1 MHRLLLVPAHNQC
14 TNGTFDKSPKVKN
27 NENLVRKIVRKVTNS
42 RIFAE
47 DNAVFSTVKLNNTI
61 RNKITQKN
69 PFVAEENSAQ
79 IALNS
84 ISDAVFYTDILGNVN
99 YLNSAAEKL
108 TGWTSKAAYGR
119 PSSQVFNIING
130 TTHEPSHNPVL
141 AVLESDKPT
150 GLAADTVLIKRDGTE
165 VSIED
170 SCSPIHNE
178 QGQLTGVVVVF
189 HDVSASKAMSM
200 KMAHLAQHDF
210 LTNLPN
216 RVLLNDRIAQA
227 IASANRNDNKVA
239 LLFLDLDNFKHIN
252 DSLGHATGDKLLQAV
267 SKRLSDCVRNADT
280 VSRQGGD
287 EFILLLADIKHEQ
300 DAALSAQKILDE
312 LKLPYLINK
321 CNLHISTSIGISVY
335 PNDGL
340 DAETLIKSADTAMY
354 YAKDKGRANY
364 QFFKTEMNTRVV
376 QRLMIEAH
384 LRLAVEKQQFFLH
397 YQPKINLKS
406 KKITGVEVL
415 IRWKHDEWGDIA
427 PKRFINIAE
436 DSGLIVPIGKWV
448 LSEACKQAKTWLDD
462 GLQTLNIAVN
472 ISAKEFLQKDFV
484 NGVRAI
490 LHETQLPAGC
500 LELEITETVL
510 MRDVLTSKE
519 ILQQLKELGVQLAVD
534 DFGTGFSSLSY
545 LKQFPID
552 VLKIDQSFINDIES
566 VLDDGTIVNAIIC
579 MGNSLD
585 LKVVAEGIENQ
596 NQLDFLNK
604 HHCEEGQG
612 YLFSPAIN
620 ADQLALMLQ
629 DN

>member
-1 MHRLLLVPAHNQC
+1 M
-14 TNGTFDKSPKVKN
+14 D
-27 NENLVRKIVRKVTNS
+27 NLVKKFVEKVTSS

-47 DNAVFSTVKLNNTI
+47 DNVGFSTVKLKSSI
-61 RNKITQKN
+61 RNKIIKKN

>member
-1 MHRLLLVPAHNQC
+1 M
-14 TNGTFDKSPKVKN
+14 
-27 NENLVRKIVRKVTNS
+27 
-42 RIFAE
+42 
-47 DNAVFSTVKLNNTI
+47 
-61 RNKITQKN
+61 
-69 PFVAEENSAQ
+69 
-79 IALNS
+79 
-84 ISDAVFYTDILGNVN
+84 
-99 YLNSAAEKL
+99 
-108 TGWTSKAAYGR
+108 
-119 PSSQVFNIING
+119 
-130 TTHEPSHNPVL
+130 L

>member
-1 MHRLLLVPAHNQC
+1 MNLRGSHSTSQRKQ
-14 TNGTFDKSPKVKN
+14 TYMD
-27 NENLVRKIVRKVTNS
+27 NLVKKIVGKVTNS

-47 DNAVFSTVKLNNTI
+47 DNAVFSTIKLKSAI
-61 RNKITQKN
+61 RNKIIRKN

-119 PSSQVFNIING
+119 PSSQVFNIVNG
-130 TTHEPSHNPVL
+130 TTHQTSKNPVL
-141 AVLESDKPT
+141 LVLESDKPT

-189 HDVSASKAMSM
+189 HDVSATKAMSM

-227 IASANRNDNKVA
+227 IASANRNDNKVG

-267 SKRLSDCVRNADT
+267 SKRLSDSVRNADT

-364 QFFKTEMNTRVV
+364 QFFKAEMNTRVV

-384 LRLAVEKQQFFLH
+384 LRVAVEKQQFFLH

-427 PKRFINIAE
+427 PKKFINIAE

-448 LSEACKQAKTWLDD
+448 LSEACKQAKIWLDD

-629 DN
+629 DK

>member
-1 MHRLLLVPAHNQC
+1 MDNLVKKMVGKVTKTRLL
-14 TNGTFDKSPKVKN
+14 S
-27 NENLVRKIVRKVTNS
+27 
-42 RIFAE
+42 E
-47 DNAVFSTVKLNNTI
+47 DNLLFRSIHFKSTAHKQI
-61 RNKITQKN
+61 SKN
-69 PFVAEENSAQ
+69 APAEPDEYGAQ

-99 YLNSAAEKL
+99 YLNVAAEKL

-119 PSSQVFNIING
+119 PSCQVFNIING
-130 TTHEPSHNPVL
+130 TTRKPVPNPVL
-141 AVLESDKPT
+141 LVLET
-150 GLAADTVLIKRDGTE
+150 NLANGLAADTVLIKRDGSE

-170 SCSPIHNE
+170 SSSPIHDE
-178 QGQLTGVVVVF
+178 KGQLTGVVVVF
-189 HDVSASKAMSM
+189 HDVSEAKAMSM

-227 IASANRNDNKVA
+227 IATADRNDTKLA

-252 DSLGHATGDKLLQAV
+252 DSLGHATGDKLLQSV

-287 EFILLLADIKHEQ
+287 EFILLLADIKQDQ
-300 DAALSAQKILDE
+300 DAALTAQKILDE
-312 LKLPYLINK
+312 LKMPYLLNK

-335 PNDGL
+335 PNDGV

-364 QFFKTEMNTRVV
+364 QFFKSEMNTRVV

-384 LRLAVEKQQFFLH
+384 LRIAVEKQQFFLN
-397 YQPKINLKS
+397 YQSKVNLKS
-406 KKITGVEVL
+406 QKITGVEVL
-415 IRWKHDEWGDIA
+415 IRWNHDEWGDVA
-427 PKRFINIAE
+427 PKKFINIAE
-436 DSGLIVPIGKWV
+436 DSGLIIPIGKWV
-448 LSEACKQAKTWLDD
+448 LREACKQARIWLDN
-462 GLQTLNIAVN
+462 GLPRLNIAIN

-484 NGVRAI
+484 EGVRAVLI
-490 LHETQLPAGC
+490 ETQLPAEN

-510 MRDVLTSKE
+510 MRDALTSTI
-519 ILQQLKELGVQLAVD
+519 ILQQLKQIGVKLAVD
-534 DFGTGFSSLSY
+534 DFGTGYSSLSY

-552 VLKIDQSFINDIES
+552 VLKIDQSFIKDIES

-596 NQLDFLNK
+596 DQLDFLNK

-612 YLFSPAIN
+612 YLFSPAVN
-620 ADQLALMLQ
+620 AEQFALLLIK
-629 DN
+629 NK